1 MTTDTAAA
9 TNVSP
14 KARNAMANLGYWWDK
29 VGIFAVLILLCAFM
43 AVMAPSFLSID
54 NGLNVARS
62 VSINAILAAGMTMII
77 ITAGIDL
84 SVGSIL
90 AVSGVAGVLLFV
102 SGTPSILAVLGGI
115 LVGAFAG
122 FINGAF
128 VAWLALPAFI
138 VTLGS
143 MTYLRGIAYSLLE
156 GQPLIASDL
165 GYRGIGNGAVA
176 GIPTPVVVMVVVY
189 VVFWFILER
198 TTFGRHVYAVG
209 GNIEAARLAGI
220 NVKRVLAWV
229 YTIAGAAAGL
239 AGIIFSARVLSAQP
253 TAGESYEL
261 DAIAAVVLGGTS
273 LMGGRGRIL
282 GTLVGA
288 LIIGVLSNGL
298 VLMNVPFFYQLI
310 VKGLVIVLA
319 VAIDSLRRLSKSGT

>member
-14 KARNAMANLGYWWDK
+14 RTRSALANLGYWWDK

-102 SGTPSILAVLGGI
+102 SGTPSVLAVLGGI

-165 GYRGIGNGAVA
+165 GYRGIGNGAIA
-176 GIPTPVVVMVVVY
+176 GIPTPVVVMVIVY

-220 NVKRVLAWV
+220 NVKRVLAMV
-229 YTIAGAAAGL
+229 YTLAGAAAGL

>member
-1 MTTDTAAA
+1 MTTNTAAA

>member
-1 MTTDTAAA
+1 MS
-9 TNVSP
+9 SP
-14 KARNAMANLGYWWDK
+14 DIVAVPKKTRNILGQMGFWWDK
-29 VGIFAVLILLCAFM
+29 VGIFAVLVLLCIFM
-43 AVMAPSFLSID
+43 AIMAPSFLSVD

-77 ITAGIDL
+77 ITGGIDL

-90 AVSGVAGVLLFV
+90 AVSGVSGVLLFV
-102 SGTPSILAVLGGI
+102 GGVPTPLALLGGI
-115 LVGAFAG
+115 AVGALAG
-122 FINGAF
+122 FVNGAF

-156 GQPLIASDL
+156 GQPLISSDL
-165 GYRGIGNGAVA
+165 GYRAIGNGAVA
-176 GIPTPVVVMVVVY
+176 GIPTPVVVMVVY
-189 VVFWFILER
+189 LVFWFILER
-198 TTFGRHVYAVG
+198 TKFGRHVYAVG
-209 GNIEAARLAGI
+209 GNMEAARLAGI
-220 NVKRVLAWV
+220 NVKRVLLSV
-229 YTIAGAAAGL
+229 YTIGGAAAGL

-253 TAGESYEL
+253 TAGQSYEL

-273 LMGGRGRIL
+273 LMGGRGRVV

-288 LIIGVLSNGL
+288 LIIGVLTNGL

-310 VKGLVIVLA
+310 VKGVVIVIA
-319 VAIDSLRRLSKSGT
+319 VAIDSLRRFGKSGT